1 MCSYKNTPDDFLLHH
16 AEFLDHLQER
26 GCCETGDCVY
36 CGLLRG
42 QLGLGRGPR
51 VGYPGIVCE
60 FPRPVWLGCFTNLG
74 KRGTTEQR
82 NNMISWKICRKNCVE
97 GNKFSL
103 GIMQPVDPGKI
114 HWDEWLVALNASWPS
129 ARCMWRGLRP
139 AKKPTSCNLKP
150 TQGTFKASYR
160 EVEIGSMSSIR
171 VFLLVEHL
179 IWCKSKCLV
188 TLMVFYEI
196 NKPSP
201 ILTYLQIQLPEV
213 GSQLPRRGADNS
225 LRISPRAMNRLYNI
239 FLRSV

>member
-1 MCSYKNTPDDFLLHH
+1 MYDFNGKIKRNP
-16 AEFLDHLQER
+16 F
-26 GCCETGDCVY
+26 
-36 CGLLRG
+36 
-42 QLGLGRGPR
+42 
-51 VGYPGIVCE
+51 GIIHKFGE
-60 FPRPVWLGCFTNLG
+60 AWNNR
-74 KRGTTEQR
+74 TTEQHDLLE
-82 NNMISWKICRKNCVE
+82 NLQKKSCWGQQIQ
-97 GNKFSL
+97 L
-103 GIMQPVDPGKI
+103 GHHATRWPWKI

-129 ARCMWRGLRP
+129 ARWMWRGLRP

-171 VFLLVEHL
+171 LFLLVEHL

-239 FLRSV
+239 FLRSL